1 MTQLLSQAATLA
13 ATRDALRL
21 QAEKV
26 AHSYLRG
33 PHGRKRTGQG
43 ERFWQFRPYHAGD
56 MPRDIDWRQSAKRDD
71 VFVREREHEAAQ
83 SLWVW
88 RDASASMRFSSRK
101 SLPAKADYAEV
112 IVLALSLLAL
122 EAGERVGALGADA
135 RARSH
140 VNALPQLQAQL
151 DEAPAP
157 DARLVPP
164 SSRAH
169 VLLAGDFFMDIA
181 GVDAACAAIAARQGR
196 PVLLQVCDPA
206 EESLPYRGRVRFDDI
221 EQPVATGILID
232 DVDALRAAYLEKF
245 SAHRAA
251 LGDIARRHGG
261 LLVTATT
268 AQTYAATLEQC
279 LRALG
284 VE

>member
-1 MTQLLSQAATLA
+1 MMKVLTQAEQLA

-33 PHGRKRTGQG
+33 PHGRRRSGQG

-83 SLWVW
+83 SLWLY
-88 RDASASMRFSSRK
+88 RDASASMRFASRK
-101 SLPAKADYAEV
+101 SLPAKVDYAEV
-112 IVLALSLLAL
+112 IVLALALLAM
-122 EAGERVGALGADA
+122 EAGERAGVMGAAM
-135 RARSH
+135 RAHSH
-140 VNALPQLQAQL
+140 IAALPQMQEQFDA
-151 DEAPAP
+151 APAIG
-157 DARLVPP
+157 AGLFPP
-164 SSRAH
+164 ASRAH
-169 VLLAGDFFMDIA
+169 VLIASDFFMSPDD
-181 GVDAACAAIAARQGR
+181 VDAACAAIAARQGR

-206 EESLPYRGRVRFDDI
+206 EETLAYSGRIRFEDSERPEDS
-221 EQPVATGILID
+221 VLID
-232 DVDALRAAYLEKF
+232 DVAALRDAYHEKF
-245 SAHRAA
+245 AAHRET
-251 LGDIARRHGG
+251 LGEIARRHGG
-261 LLVTATT
+261 VFIAAATT
-268 AQTYAATLEQC
+268 QTYAATLEHC